1 MTELTRRQRQILE
14 YIISK
19 VRGEERFPSYREIG
33 RRFRLSSSATVSQ
46 HLEALIRKG
55 FLEKAGRRLMLSADL
70 RPARG
75 VPVVGRVAAGT
86 PITAIENREGYVDVA
101 SLFGDEGDHFAV
113 RVKGDSMVDAGI
125 LEGDYVVVR
134 QDEDV
139 ASGDTVVAYVGDEM
153 EATVKVFRRRGKTV
167 ELHPRNEAY
176 RPMRFGPGSGGV
188 RIAGKV
194 VGLVRKMR

>member
-1 MTELTRRQRQILE
+1 MRELTGRQREILE
-14 YIISK
+14 YIISC
-19 VRGEERFPSYREIG
+19 VRREERFPSYREIG

-46 HLEALIRKG
+46 HLEALVRKG

-101 SLFGDEGDHFAV
+101 SLFGDDADYFAV
-113 RVKGDSMVDAGI
+113 CVEGDSMADAGI
-125 LEGDYVVVR
+125 LEGDYVIVRR
-134 QDEDV
+134 QDDV

-153 EATVKVFRRRGKTV
+153 EATVKVFRRRGKTI
-167 ELHPRNEAY
+167 ELEPRNDAY
-176 RPMRFGPGSGGV
+176 RPMRFVPGSGRV

>member
-1 MTELTRRQRQILE
+1 MRDLTRRQREILE

-19 VRGEERFPSYREIG
+19 VRAEERFPSYREIG

-46 HLEALIRKG
+46 HLEALKRKG
-55 FLEKAGRRLMLSADL
+55 FLEKAGRRLMLSGDL
-70 RPARG
+70 SPARG
-75 VPVVGRVAAGT
+75 VPVVGGVAAGT

-113 RVKGDSMVDAGI
+113 RVTGDSMVDAGI

-134 QDEDV
+134 QGGD
-139 ASGDTVVAYVGDEM
+139 ARSGDTVVAYVGDEM
-153 EATVKVFRRRGKTV
+153 EATVKVLRKRGATV
-167 ELHPRNEAY
+167 VLEPRNEAY
-176 RPMRFGPGSGGV
+176 RPMRFGPGSGEV
-188 RIAGKV
+188 KIAGKV

>member
-1 MTELTRRQRQILE
+1 MRPLTRRQREILE

-19 VRGEERFPSYREIG
+19 VRAEERFPSYREIG

-55 FLEKAGRRLMLSADL
+55 FLNKVGRRLMLSADL

-101 SLFGDEGDHFAV
+101 SLFGDGGEHFAV
-113 RVKGDSMVDAGI
+113 RVTGDSMVDAGI

-139 ASGDTVVAYVGDEM
+139 VSGDTVVAYVGDEM
-153 EATVKVFRRRGKTV
+153 EATVKVFRRKGRAI
-167 ELHPRNEAY
+167 ELEPRNEAY
-176 RPMRFGPGSGGV
+176 RPMRFTPGSGEV
-188 RIAGKV
+188 KIAGKV

>member
-1 MTELTRRQRQILE
+1 MRELTRRQREILE

-19 VRGEERFPSYREIG
+19 VRGEDRFPSYREIG
-33 RRFRLSSSATVSQ
+33 RRFRLTSSATVSQ
-46 HLEALIRKG
+46 HLTALVNKG

-101 SLFGDEGDHFAV
+101 SLFGDDGDCFAV
-113 RVKGDSMVDAGI
+113 RVRGDSMVDAGI

-134 QDEDV
+134 QDGDV
-139 ASGDTVVAYVGDEM
+139 RSGDTVVAYVGDEM
-153 EATVKVFRRRGKTV
+153 EATVKVFRRKGKAI
-167 ELHPRNEAY
+167 ELEPRNEAY
-176 RPMRFGPGSGGV
+176 RPIRLNLDTGRV
-188 RIAGKV
+188 KIAGKV

>member
-1 MTELTRRQRQILE
+1 MRDLTRRQREILE

-19 VRGEERFPSYREIG
+19 VRAEERFPSYREIG

-55 FLEKAGRRLMLSADL
+55 FLDKAGRRLMLSADL

-101 SLFGDEGDHFAV
+101 SLFGDGGEHFAV
-113 RVKGDSMVDAGI
+113 RVTGDSMVDAGI

-139 ASGDTVVAYVGDEM
+139 VSGDTVVAYVGDEM
-153 EATVKVFRRRGKTV
+153 EATVKVFRRKGRAI
-167 ELHPRNEAY
+167 ELEPRNEAY
-176 RPMRFGPGSGGV
+176 RPMRFTPGSGEV
-188 RIAGKV
+188 KIAGKV